1 MRTRYSAYIL
11 ATCVALN
18 ASHLT
23 VAGHPPDYGV
33 SVKVVKRAALAKA
46 KTYSWIPSVS
56 TVYKAVHAQIKAA
69 IDRELGA
76 RGFTKLDAGPSDVLV
91 TYSSLRSTDVD
102 LEGKK
107 DKDGIL
113 PMYPVGSL
121 VVELRD
127 PASREPLFRVR
138 VDTPIHIAAAEL
150 ENDIN
155 AAVKAIFA
163 KYPVPKS

>member
-18 ASHLT
+18 AGNLT
-23 VAGHPPDYGV
+23 AAGHQPDYGV

-46 KTYSWIPSVS
+46 KTYSWMPSDPS
-56 TVYKAVHAQIKAA
+56 VYKAVHAQIKAA

-76 RGFTKLDAGPSDVLV
+76 RGFTKLDAEPSDVLV

-121 VVELRD
+121 LVELRD

-138 VDTPIHIAAAEL
+138 IDTPIHIAAAEL

-163 KYPVPKS
+163 KYPAPKS